1 MMSIFHVSL
10 GVLLALAVALAVT
23 YLYVRD
29 ITQKKHAILRN
40 FPIVGRLRYF
50 FEQLGEYFRQYFF
63 LGDRDERP
71 FDRATRS
78 WVYRLAKDEG
88 GVIGFGSTYDLQAP
102 GALVFVNAP
111 FPVLEEERLPT
122 PPLAIGEGW
131 CARPFP
137 ARSLVNV
144 SGMSFGALSRPAVQ
158 ALSRG
163 AAAAGCWMDTGEG
176 GLAPYH
182 LEGGYNWLKTPWK
195 PRLALEYSAGSGD
208 SATTLQATR
217 ERNGAHAFITDEFC
231 TDIPAAADDLE
242 QTLGQTR
249 GFESIRKEET
259 GIRRP
264 LGGLENDRAPRGK
277 RVGNFM
283 RGECGGRI
291 PRHDGN
297 RHTERLA
304 QNFHIAMRTWHFVD
318 SVSTAEHACGC
329 FERQPH
335 NRVDETRGAENNA
348 RVIRLNRGDHGSESH

>member
-182 LEGGYNWLKTPWK
+182 LEGG
-195 PRLALEYSAGSGD
+195 
-208 SATTLQATR
+208 
-217 ERNGAHAFITDEFC
+217 C
-231 TDIPAAADDLE
+231 DLIM
-242 QTLGQTR
+242 QIG
-249 GFESIRKEET
+249 
-259 GIRRP
+259 
-264 LGGLENDRAPRGK
+264 
-277 RVGNFM
+277 
-283 RGECGGRI
+283 
-291 PRHDGN
+291 
-297 RHTERLA
+297 
-304 QNFHIAMRTWHFVD
+304 
-318 SVSTAEHACGC
+318 TAKYGV
-329 FERQPH
+329 R
-335 NRVDETRGAENNA
+335 
-348 RVIRLNRGDHGSESH
+348 